1 VTPSSSSA
9 ARSGTAASG
18 AAARVAAP
26 AANRSAGESTRPHR
40 LARHLTRHRKEVN
53 AMLRKLQ
60 ELLSSRNPE
69 LEQPQFNGQ
78 LLDQNRE
85 DVYTLMHQQMSS
97 MR

>member
-1 VTPSSSSA
+1 
-9 ARSGTAASG
+9 
-18 AAARVAAP
+18 
-26 AANRSAGESTRPHR
+26 
-40 LARHLTRHRKEVN
+40 
-53 AMLRKLQ
+53 MLRQLQ
-60 ELLSSRNPE
+60 ELLSSRNEE

>member
-1 VTPSSSSA
+1 
-9 ARSGTAASG
+9 
-18 AAARVAAP
+18 
-26 AANRSAGESTRPHR
+26 
-40 LARHLTRHRKEVN
+40 
-53 AMLRKLQ
+53 MLRKLQ

>member
-1 VTPSSSSA
+1 MTPSSSSA
-9 ARSGTAASG
+9 APAGAASP
-18 AAARVAAP
+18 VAAP
-26 AANRSAGESTRPHR
+26 AANVSARGSTRPR
-40 LARHLTRHRKEVN
+40 LTRRLIRHRKEVN
-53 AMLRKLQ
+53 AMLRQLQ
-60 ELLSSRNPE
+60 ELLSSRNEE

>member
-1 VTPSSSSA
+1 MIPSSSGA
-9 ARSGTAASG
+9 APSG
-18 AAARVAAP
+18 AAPR
-26 AANRSAGESTRPHR
+26 R
-40 LARHLTRHRKEVN
+40 LIRHRKEVN
-53 AMLRKLQ
+53 AMLRRLQ